1 MLKYLT
7 LFIILAA
14 PLYGCSIH
22 SKSTVQT
29 KDSLV
34 ISLSGSTKN
43 NYFLIDER
51 GGVIAQ
57 DSAKDG
63 KLTFSIPANADTK
76 SCVQV
81 QDQKGKKL
89 TENSYYIT
97 FIDQY
102 RLLDNY
108 KQFLESVVAR
118 KVQEYADLN
127 RNYQDVKIRMEGHSA
142 FSNRRCHLPDQREI
156 PERPITRCGS
166 YNECLEEGGAICF
179 SRFIGSEGCSMAL
192 KEINISGML
201 ASPACSATAARLAGD
216 KYDMDDAF
224 VDFLHGVAD
233 DAGGNLIKSESWFDK
248 ALGVLVI
255 AANYGFKLEN
265 ARNCTNN
272 FIQTYYGP
280 MLVWQQQV
288 REIQLEPERIKANCE
303 SLIVQHNDYLEQ
315 RDRTFDDWQSFSN
328 TLTDVS
334 IVHDELS
341 KLTYA
346 APLCNNAK
354 NLKSASNPMPFKRY
368 LIGLRIE
375 NIEAENTGAITGVRV
390 SSLIENSPAIKAG
403 LREGDQILSINNVPI
418 TDILNFMR
426 EVQKSEGR
434 TIALNVSREGKLKKF
449 NIVPTFKKIEIPK
462 LASYAY

>member
-1 MLKYLT
+1 MLKYVT
-7 LFIILAA
+7 LFIILAVS
-14 PLYGCSIH
+14 LSGCSIH
-22 SKSTVQT
+22 PKSAVQT

-34 ISLSGSTKN
+34 ISLSGSANN

-51 GGVIAQ
+51 GRIVSQ

-63 KLTFSIPANADTK
+63 ELTFSIPANVDTK
-76 SCVQV
+76 SCLLV

-89 TENSYYIT
+89 TESSYQIT

-102 RLLDNY
+102 RSLDNY
-108 KQFLESVVAR
+108 KQFLESAVAR
-118 KVQEYADLN
+118 KVQEHADLN
-127 RNYQDVKIRMEGHSA
+127 RNFQDVKIRMEGHNA
-142 FSNRRCHLPDQREI
+142 YSNRRCHLPDQREI

-216 KYDMDDAF
+216 KYDMDDVF

-233 DAGGNLIKSESWFDK
+233 DAGGKLIKSESWFDK
-248 ALGVLVI
+248 TLGVLVI
-255 AANYGFKLEN
+255 ATNYGLKLEN

-272 FIQTYYGP
+272 FVQTYYGP

-341 KLTYA
+341 MLTYA
-346 APLCNNAK
+346 APLCDSTK
-354 NLKSASNPMPFKRY
+354 NLKSVSNPMLFKRY
-368 LIGLRIE
+368 LIGLHIE
-375 NIEAENTGAITGVRV
+375 NIEDKNTGSITGVRV
-390 SSLIENSPAIKAG
+390 SSLIEKLPAIKAG
-403 LREGDQILSINNVPI
+403 VREGDQILSINNVPI

-426 EVQKSEGR
+426 EIQKSEGR
-434 TIALNVSREGKLKKF
+434 AIALSVSREGKLKKF
-449 NIVPTFKKIEIPK
+449 NIVPTFKKVEIPK
-462 LASYAY
+462 LASYTY